1 MSDNKAQAIDLYSGM
16 GGWTLGCALA
26 GVKVVSS
33 YEWWEEAN
41 KTHNINFSTSN
52 NNIDIRLMEP
62 RRTETSYAQ
71 IYQ

>member
-1 MSDNKAQAIDLYSGM
+1 MIIRRKLLIYIAEWVVGHLVVPWQELKLSPHTSG
-16 GGWTLGCALA
+16 GRG
-26 GVKVVSS
+26 
-33 YEWWEEAN
+33 EAN